1 MSTGNMHIV
10 QMVQNSCALL
20 LQIRSRV
27 DHGQKKLTVEEDEEG
42 EKDDDDEIQR
52 VLSIDN
58 SKEGKL
64 RFA

>member
-1 MSTGNMHIV
+1 MA
-10 QMVQNSCALL
+10 QNSCALL

-27 DHGQKKLTVEEDEEG
+27 DHGQKKLTVEEDEG

-58 SKEGKL
+58 SKEEGKP

>member
-1 MSTGNMHIV
+1 MHIV
-10 QMVQNSCALL
+10 QMAQNSCALL

-58 SKEGKL
+58 SKEEGKP